1 MPNKYKYFPQ
11 NKDELIKL
19 VSNKKIKLSN
29 IDISRVND
37 FSELFSK
44 SQRTDFSGI
53 ENWNVSHVTNMSKM
67 FKRAV
72 YFNSDLNNWN
82 VSNVENMEGMFE
94 GTVYFN
100 DDLNSWDTSKVK
112 NMKGMFS
119 KSKFNGDI
127 STWNTSNVDNMFQ
140 MFADNTEFNGDISSW
155 DISKV
160 KNMQYMFAYTDD
172 ISKKQV
178 NNWKVSN
185 DVKYYG
191 MFRGTELEKNP
202 PEWFRL
208 KNEFEIKYYPESK
221 EELIRMLNDENI
233 LAGEIDVSK
242 IDNVT
247 EALDNI
253 KRYNK
258 SYLQEYHRLLSIKK
272 GIDMEISKEW
282 FVGNSYSISSNQY
295 IQSLED
301 ISSEYHDKLIDIS
314 MQPFYEK
321 LENPKKLIHDDY
333 PGIEFWN
340 VPNLYELL
348 NKIYE

>member
-1 MPNKYKYFPQ
+1 MITYGTYVPDDRIELEILL
-11 NKDELIKL
+11 KDESISLE
-19 VSNKKIKLSN
+19 N
-29 IDISRVND
+29 IDIRKIDNLSR
-37 FSELFSK
+37 LFYLYPRK
-44 SQRTDFSGI
+44 DYSGI
-53 ENWNVSHVTNMSKM
+53 EKWDVSHVKNMSEM
-67 FKRAV
+67 FKNTGMFYGAGRIDA
-72 YFNSDLNNWN
+72 DLN
-82 VSNVENMEGMFE
+82 
-94 GTVYFN
+94 
-100 DDLNSWDTSKVK
+100 L
-112 NMKGMFS
+112 
-119 KSKFNGDI
+119 
-127 STWNTSNVDNMFQ
+127 
-140 MFADNTEFNGDISSW
+140 W

-178 NNWKVSN
+178 NNWKVSD

-247 EALDNI
+247 EALNNI

-258 SYLQEYHRLLSIKK
+258 SYLQEYYELLSTKTR
-272 GIDMEISKEW
+272 IDIEISKDK
-282 FVGNSYSISSNQY
+282 FFGNSYSISSNQY

>member
-1 MPNKYKYFPQ
+1 MITYGTYVPDDRIELEILL
-11 NKDELIKL
+11 KDESISLE
-19 VSNKKIKLSN
+19 N
-29 IDISRVND
+29 IDIRKIDNLSR
-37 FSELFSK
+37 LFYLYPRK
-44 SQRTDFSGI
+44 DYSGI
-53 ENWNVSHVTNMSKM
+53 EKWDVSHVKNMSEM
-67 FKRAV
+67 FKNTGMFYGAGRIDA
-72 YFNSDLNNWN
+72 DLN
-82 VSNVENMEGMFE
+82 
-94 GTVYFN
+94 
-100 DDLNSWDTSKVK
+100 L
-112 NMKGMFS
+112 
-119 KSKFNGDI
+119 
-127 STWNTSNVDNMFQ
+127 
-140 MFADNTEFNGDISSW
+140 W

-185 DVKYYG
+185 DVKNYG

-253 KRYNK
+253 NRYNK
-258 SYLQEYHRLLSIKK
+258 SYLQEHHRLLSTKK
-272 GIDMEISKEW
+272 GIDMEISKER

>member
-1 MPNKYKYFPQ
+1 MWQIFVEQ
-11 NKDELIKL
+11 VED
-19 VSNKKIKLSN
+19 
-29 IDISRVND
+29 
-37 FSELFSK
+37 
-44 SQRTDFSGI
+44 
-53 ENWNVSHVTNMSKM
+53 MS
-67 FKRAV
+67 
-72 YFNSDLNNWN
+72 Y
-82 VSNVENMEGMFE
+82 MFE
-94 GTVYFN
+94 GAAGFN
-100 DDLNSWDTSKVK
+100 Q
-112 NMKGMFS
+112 
-119 KSKFNGDI
+119 DI
-127 STWNTSNVDNMFQ
+127 SDWNTSNVKTMRGMFSGAGKIT
-140 MFADNTEFNGDISSW
+140 ADLSAW

-160 KNMQYMFAYTDD
+160 KNMQYMFAYTEH
-172 ISKKQV
+172 ISKEQI
-178 NNWKVSN
+178 NSWNVSN

-253 KRYNK
+253 NRYNK
-258 SYLQEYHRLLSIKK
+258 SYLQEHHRLLSTKK
-272 GIDMEISKEW
+272 GIDMEISKER

>member
-1 MPNKYKYFPQ
+1 MDNLPEWYKGENRFKVQYKPET
-11 NKDELIKL
+11 KEELISL
-19 VSNKKIKLSN
+19 IKDKGVYPGE
-29 IDISRVND
+29 IDISLINDLSYVFANKSYFKLMMFTSFEMEDVYRVYGREEKID
-37 FSELFSK
+37 EDEIDTYEILMEDIRHELP
-44 SQRTDFSGI
+44 GI
-53 ENWNVSHVTNMSKM
+53 EFWDVSHVYNMSHM
-67 FKRAV
+67 FDTSLLTA
-72 YFNSDLNNWN
+72 DLSSWN
-82 VSNVENMEGMFE
+82 VSNVRDMSYMFRKA
-94 GTVYFN
+94 
-100 DDLNSWDTSKVK
+100 LH
-112 NMKGMFS
+112 
-119 KSKFNGDI
+119 FNGKI
-127 STWNTSNVDNMFQ
+127 GSWN
-140 MFADNTEFNGDISSW
+140 
-155 DISKV
+155 
-160 KNMQYMFAYTDD
+160 
-172 ISKKQV
+172 
-178 NNWKVSN
+178 VSN

-253 KRYNK
+253 NRYNK
-258 SYLQEYHRLLSIKK
+258 SYLQEHHRLLSTKK
-272 GIDMEISKEW
+272 GIDMEISKER

>member
-1 MPNKYKYFPQ
+1 MGSTLLEIFKDMINSLLKQ
-11 NKDELIKL
+11 NKIVLIIIFLSILYLIKSVITYGTYVPDDRIEL
-19 VSNKKIKLSN
+19 EILLKDESISLEN
-29 IDISRVND
+29 IDIRKIDNLSR
-37 FSELFSK
+37 LFYLYPRK
-44 SQRTDFSGI
+44 DYSGI
-53 ENWNVSHVTNMSKM
+53 EKWDVSHVKNMSEM
-67 FKRAV
+67 FKNTGMFYGAGRIDA
-72 YFNSDLNNWN
+72 DLN
-82 VSNVENMEGMFE
+82 
-94 GTVYFN
+94 
-100 DDLNSWDTSKVK
+100 L
-112 NMKGMFS
+112 
-119 KSKFNGDI
+119 
-127 STWNTSNVDNMFQ
+127 
-140 MFADNTEFNGDISSW
+140 W

-160 KNMQYMFAYTDD
+160 KNMQYMFAYTEH
-172 ISKKQV
+172 ISKEQI
-178 NNWKVSN
+178 NSWNVSN

-253 KRYNK
+253 NRYNK
-258 SYLQEYHRLLSIKK
+258 SYLQEHHRLLSTKK
-272 GIDMEISKEW
+272 GIDMEISKER

>member
-1 MPNKYKYFPQ
+1 MITYGTYVPDDRIELEILL
-11 NKDELIKL
+11 KDESISLE
-19 VSNKKIKLSN
+19 N
-29 IDISRVND
+29 IDIRKIDNLSR
-37 FSELFSK
+37 LFYLYPRK
-44 SQRTDFSGI
+44 DYSGI
-53 ENWNVSHVTNMSKM
+53 EKWDVSPVKDMSEM
-67 FKRAV
+67 FKNTGMF
-72 YFNSDLNNWN
+72 YGGISNWD
-82 VSNVENMEGMFE
+82 VSNVENMMF
-94 GTVYFN
+94 
-100 DDLNSWDTSKVK
+100 
-112 NMKGMFS
+112 
-119 KSKFNGDI
+119 
-127 STWNTSNVDNMFQ
+127 
-140 MFADNTEFNGDISSW
+140 
-155 DISKV
+155 
-160 KNMQYMFAYTDD
+160 MFAYTDD

-178 NNWKVSN
+178 NNWKVSD

-208 KNEFEIKYYPESK
+208 KNEFEIKYHPESK

-272 GIDMEISKEW
+272 GIDMEISKDK
-282 FVGNSYSISSNQY
+282 FFGNSYIGSSKSY
-295 IQSLED
+295 IEYLEG

>member
-1 MPNKYKYFPQ
+1 MKDVKYIKIGSRQYKQKNVILFIVGIILIYVVLQVYIILNQDKLYKITPTS
-11 NKDELIKL
+11 KEELIYL
-19 VSNKKIKLSN
+19 IKEQHIPLFMINTSE
-29 IDISRVND
+29 ITDMSWLFHGGVFVNY
-37 FSELFSK
+37 
-44 SQRTDFSGI
+44 TGI
-53 ENWNVSHVTNMSKM
+53 EFW
-67 FKRAV
+67 
-72 YFNSDLNNWN
+72 D
-82 VSNVENMEGMFE
+82 VSNVENMEGMFY
-94 GTVYFN
+94 GAGRI
-100 DDLNSWDTSKVK
+100 DADLNL
-112 NMKGMFS
+112 
-119 KSKFNGDI
+119 
-127 STWNTSNVDNMFQ
+127 
-140 MFADNTEFNGDISSW
+140 W

-160 KNMQYMFAYTDD
+160 KNMRYMFAYSDY
-172 ISKKQV
+172 ISKMQV
-178 NNWKVSN
+178 NNWKVSD

-272 GIDMEISKEW
+272 GIDMEISKER

>member
-1 MPNKYKYFPQ
+1 MINSLLKQ
-11 NKDELIKL
+11 NKIVLIIIFLSILYLIKS
-19 VSNKKIKLSN
+19 VITYGTYVPNDRIKLEILLKDESISLEN
-29 IDISRVND
+29 IDIRKIDNLSR
-37 FSELFSK
+37 LFYLYPRK
-44 SQRTDFSGI
+44 DYSGI
-53 ENWNVSHVTNMSKM
+53 EKWDVSPVKDMSEM
-67 FKRAV
+67 FKNTGMF
-72 YFNSDLNNWN
+72 YGGISNWD
-82 VSNVENMEGMFE
+82 VSNVENMMF
-94 GTVYFN
+94 
-100 DDLNSWDTSKVK
+100 
-112 NMKGMFS
+112 
-119 KSKFNGDI
+119 
-127 STWNTSNVDNMFQ
+127 
-140 MFADNTEFNGDISSW
+140 
-155 DISKV
+155 
-160 KNMQYMFAYTDD
+160 MFAYTDD

-178 NNWKVSN
+178 NNWKVSD

-208 KNEFEIKYYPESK
+208 KNEFE
-221 EELIRMLNDENI
+221 
-233 LAGEIDVSK
+233 

-272 GIDMEISKEW
+272 GIDMEISKDK
-282 FVGNSYSISSNQY
+282 FFGNSYIGSSKSY
-295 IQSLED
+295 IEYLEG

>member
-1 MPNKYKYFPQ
+1 MITYGTYVPDDRIELEILL
-11 NKDELIKL
+11 KDESISLE
-19 VSNKKIKLSN
+19 N
-29 IDISRVND
+29 IDIRKIDNLSR
-37 FSELFSK
+37 LFYLYPRK
-44 SQRTDFSGI
+44 DYSGI
-53 ENWNVSHVTNMSKM
+53 EKWDVSPVKDMSEM
-67 FKRAV
+67 FKNTGMFYGAGRIDA
-72 YFNSDLNNWN
+72 DLN
-82 VSNVENMEGMFE
+82 
-94 GTVYFN
+94 
-100 DDLNSWDTSKVK
+100 L
-112 NMKGMFS
+112 
-119 KSKFNGDI
+119 
-127 STWNTSNVDNMFQ
+127 
-140 MFADNTEFNGDISSW
+140 W

-178 NNWKVSN
+178 NNWKVSD

-247 EALDNI
+247 EALNNI

-258 SYLQEYHRLLSIKK
+258 SYLQEYYELLSTKTR
-272 GIDMEISKEW
+272 IDIEISKDK
-282 FVGNSYSISSNQY
+282 FFGNSYSISSNQY